1 MESALLGTA
10 RETPSLAAAVLWVIL
25 TPQRHELF
33 GPEAGWMRLGVL
45 HRPDIRT

>member
-1 MESALLGTA
+1 MGSVPLGSA

-25 TPQRHELF
+25 TPQHHELF
-33 GPEAGWMRLGVL
+33 GPKAGWMRLGVL